1 MPQTTHDTATTQPL
15 LLREQDAGVLTL
27 TLNRPA
33 QYNVLSEDLLA
44 ALQAELDG
52 IAEDES
58 IRVVVLA
65 GAGRAFCA
73 GHDLKEMR
81 RTPDQDYYRAL
92 FGTASRVMLSITR
105 LPQPVIARVHG
116 IAAAA
121 GCQLVATCDLAVAGE
136 SARFATSGINVGLFC
151 TTPGVALGRN
161 MARKQA
167 MEMLLTGDFIDAASA
182 VRFGLVNRVVPDPE
196 LDDAVADLANRI
208 AAKSPAA
215 VRLGKQAFY
224 RQLDRGI
231 EGAYDDAAEVMA
243 CNMMAEDSS
252 EGIDAFIEKR
262 KPRWRGR

>member
-1 MPQTTHDTATTQPL
+1 
-15 LLREQDAGVLTL
+15 
-27 TLNRPA
+27 
-33 QYNVLSEDLLA
+33 
-44 ALQAELDG
+44 
-52 IAEDES
+52 
-58 IRVVVLA
+58 
-65 GAGRAFCA
+65 
-73 GHDLKEMR
+73 
-81 RTPDQDYYRAL
+81 
-92 FGTASRVMLSITR
+92 
-105 LPQPVIARVHG
+105 
-116 IAAAA
+116 
-121 GCQLVATCDLAVAGE
+121 
-136 SARFATSGINVGLFC
+136 
-151 TTPGVALGRN
+151 
-161 MARKQA
+161 

-243 CNMMAEDSS
+243 CNMMAEDAS